1 VSGGRLILADD
12 SSTEAKGLC
21 GLIGNSVERHRLVM
35 AGHAVLV
42 DRYQPSAMRIALA
55 YLHLPDPVT

>member
-1 VSGGRLILADD
+1 
-12 SSTEAKGLC
+12 
-21 GLIGNSVERHRLVM
+21 M